1 MTDLPVRKCSQGSNA
16 WGISSPLV
24 LYVNLS
30 QLEEQEHLQK
40 TKTKPKPN
48 SKKVKVRAGTDPLS
62 LHYILLLAQ

>member
-1 MTDLPVRKCSQGSNA
+1 MPGAFPLH
-16 WGISSPLV
+16 LV

-40 TKTKPKPN
+40 TKNKTQTKQQ
-48 SKKVKVRAGTDPLS
+48 KVKVRAGTDPLS